1 MMAVAIGIDLRDYLN
16 PIEDMKFVPSWLQ
29 YIKFWGNPL
38 EEEILKSY
46 KNIKR
51 GEYIF
56 GDVGG
61 IHPSLANE
69 GIMF

>member
-1 MMAVAIGIDLRDYLN
+1 MMVVSIGIDLYDYLHSPEN
-16 PIEDMKFVPSWLQ
+16 MQYVPEWLK

-38 EEEILKSY
+38 EEEILKNY
-46 KNIKR
+46 KNAKR

-61 IHPSLANE
+61 AHPSIAN
-69 GIMF
+69 